1 MKNEEFSSAGILHS
15 SFIFD
20 FLKINVFP
28 LIAIKNL
35 LTAPGMYRSVSS
47 YVQIRIS
54 CGQF

>member
-35 LTAPGMYRSVSS
+35 LTAPGILR
-47 YVQIRIS
+47 
-54 CGQF
+54 